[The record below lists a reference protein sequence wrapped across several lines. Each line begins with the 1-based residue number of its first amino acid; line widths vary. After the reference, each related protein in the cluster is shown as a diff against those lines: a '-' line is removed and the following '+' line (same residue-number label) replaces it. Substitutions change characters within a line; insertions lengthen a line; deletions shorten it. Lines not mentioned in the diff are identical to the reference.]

1 MEKFTLNKQVECTK
15 EEYLE
20 FKRLILAYRSEE
32 LRKHKESSA
41 KKEAKLVKR
50 IQEIEKQIKSLEEPC
65 LK

>member
-20 FKRLILAYRSEE
+20 FKRRILAYRSEE

-50 IQEIEKQIKSLEEPC
+50 IQEIEKQIKSLEE
-65 LK
+65 